1 MDTAVLSGKQEVCT
15 KYQAMQEKLSVHAIP
30 IYLLSS
36 EGVTKAKNKVPD
48 SILQSVSSSCSSRG
62 SQAAQEGE
70 NANGRAFAPK
80 ETKSKAHSFADSS
93 LLSRS

>member
-1 MDTAVLSGKQEVCT
+1 MGTGNMFKNQFHLHHKMNSLTHKINSRGRAV
-15 KYQAMQEKLSVHAIP
+15 I
-30 IYLLSS
+30 SS
-36 EGVTKAKNKVPD
+36 EGVTKATNKVPD

-70 NANGRAFAPK
+70 NANGRAFTPK